1 MGLMTAMGRDDI
13 GCAPPGTRMEN
24 PYMPYAWTYTCGSC
38 GDTIPAGHYHEC
50 SRTETSTEPERTV
63 ESAIDR
69 AFEKRDW

>member
-1 MGLMTAMGRDDI
+1 
-13 GCAPPGTRMEN
+13 MEN